1 MKGRIT
7 MELTTTNKATTKESS
22 AFIKYMK
29 QNYLLY
35 LLLLPGI
42 VYLIIFKYIP
52 MGGIIIAFKDYK
64 FTQGIFGSEWI
75 GFENFRLLFES
86 RDFYRV
92 LFNSL
97 YLSFLQ
103 LLFEFP
109 APIIVA
115 ILLNEIRHTAFKR
128 VTQTIMYLP
137 HFISWVVLA
146 GMIINFLSPAGGWV
160 NQLIGLFGHEPINFL
175 LKADYFRTI
184 IITAEVWKGVGWG
197 TIIYLAAMTSID
209 PSLYEAATIDGA
221 GRFQK
226 IRFITLPG
234 IANTIVILLVLKLG
248 HILNNGFEQIFLL
261 YTPATYAV
269 ADVFETYTYRIGL
282 MSGRFSYATAVGLFK
297 SVVGTV
303 LILGSNRVAR
313 LFGRRALW

>member
-1 MKGRIT
+1 
-7 MELTTTNKATTKESS
+7 MELTKESATS
-22 AFIKYMK
+22 KKEGNAFIKYMK
-29 QNYLLY
+29 RNYLLY
-35 LLLLPGI
+35 LLMLPGLL
-42 VYLIIFKYIP
+42 YLLIFKYIP

-64 FTQGIFGSEWI
+64 FTQGIFASEWI

-92 LFNSL
+92 LFNSMF
-97 YLSFLQ
+97 LSLLQ
-103 LLFEFP
+103 LIFEFP

-146 GMIINFLSPAGGWV
+146 GMIMNFLSPAGGWV
-160 NQLIGLFGHEPINFL
+160 NQLIGFFGYEPVNFL

-184 IITAEVWKGVGWG
+184 IISAEVWKGVGWG

-234 IANTIVILLVLKLG
+234 IANTVIILFVLRLG
-248 HILNNGFEQIFLL
+248 YILNNGFEQIFLL
-261 YTPATYAV
+261 YTPSTYAV
-269 ADVFETYTYRIGL
+269 ADVFETYTYRVGL

-297 SVVGTV
+297 SVVGTI
-303 LILGSNRVAR
+303 LILGSNRMAR